1 MDFIDWATTSQE
13 WIRRGLVVAVTAV
26 GGGAPTFENNSDQD
40 QDDFVKMESP
50 LSGAASAAETHANDY
65 MMMGGYS
72 TTAAA
77 ATPTAP
83 FLSKTAEAELYLLA
97 TNFLLCKSLLSFL
110 FGIGV
115 R

>member
-13 WIRRGLVVAVTAV
+13 WIRRGLVGAVTAV
-26 GGGAPTFENNSDQD
+26 GGTFENNGDD
-40 QDDFVKMESP
+40 QDDFVNMESP
-50 LSGAASAAETHANDY
+50 LSGASVASVAAETHANDY

-72 TTAAA
+72 TTAAAA

-97 TNFLLCKSLLSFL
+97 TNFLLCKSLL
-110 FGIGV
+110 
-115 R
+115 

>member
-13 WIRRGLVVAVTAV
+13 WIRRGLVGAVTAV
-26 GGGAPTFENNSDQD
+26 GGTFENNVDD
-40 QDDFVKMESP
+40 QDDFVKIESP
-50 LSGAASAAETHANDY
+50 LSGASVVAAETHVNDY

-72 TTAAA
+72 TTAAAA

-97 TNFLLCKSLLSFL
+97 TNFLLCKSLL
-110 FGIGV
+110 
-115 R
+115 

>member
-26 GGGAPTFENNSDQD
+26 GAPTFENNSDQD

-50 LSGAASAAETHANDY
+50 LSSASASVAAETHANDY

-72 TTAAA
+72 TTAAAA

-97 TNFLLCKSLLSFL
+97 TNFLLCKSLL
-110 FGIGV
+110 
-115 R
+115 